1 MEQFLNSLQSVLTE
15 YAVYFIIFLIGFV
28 GYKCRGLITKQ
39 LEILDAK
46 IQKELKEQTLVD
58 VETAAK
64 LYESAKEMAR
74 GLYWV
79 VEKKFEDI
87 LNVSSEKK
95 SDLISRLT
103 SIEMFS
109 TLTEDQLDSIV
120 EAICA
125 EVKST
130 EAAVGLTTQT
140 TTTTINDEST
150 GTTTTVATTKAVTGD
165 TTSITDNST
174 VSVDTS
180 VSTDITSDVEKETY
194 TIE

>member
-1 MEQFLNSLQSVLTE
+1 MEQFLNSLQSVFTE

-28 GYKCRGLITKQ
+28 GYKCRGLVTKQ

-87 LNVSSEKK
+87 INVSSEKK

-109 TLTEDQLDSIV
+109 ALTEDQLDSIV

-125 EVKST
+125 EVKAT
-130 EAAVGLTTQT
+130 ETSVGLTTQT

-150 GTTTTVATTKAVTGD
+150 GTTTTVATTKAVTDD
-165 TTSITDNST
+165 TTSTST
-174 VSVDTS
+174 TSVDTS
-180 VSTDITSDVEKETY
+180 VSTDSTSDVDEETY